1 MEKNFDSKWGSNKG
15 LNKYFYQ
22 YERDVLTSHIK
33 VLEQNRKEAVERGRL
48 NSMEMPDVGLAKAE
62 DADQFIL
69 FENEKKR
76 HLKDRLDNLDAEM
89 ENPYQILRRFIK
101 WEMLDLEA
109 MIETIEGK
117 NEISR
122 RRDKLK
128 ATKHKDAKELTK
140 LQRGSS
146 FFIS

>member
-1 MEKNFDSKWGSNKG
+1 MEKNFDYKWGSNQN

-22 YERDVLTSHIK
+22 YERDILTGHIQ
-33 VLEQNRKEAVERGRL
+33 VLEQKRKDEIERGRL
-48 NSMEMPDVGLAKAE
+48 NSMEMPDIGLAKQE

-76 HLKDRLDNLDAEM
+76 HLKDRLDNLNSEM

-109 MIETIEGK
+109 MIETIDGK

-128 ATKHKDAKELTK
+128 ATKHKDARELTK
-140 LQRGSS
+140 LQRGSN
-146 FFIS
+146 FFMS

>member
-69 FENEKKR
+69 FENERKR
-76 HLKDRLDNLDAEM
+76 YLKDRLDNLDAEM

-140 LQRGSS
+140 LQRGTS